1 MVNLFC
7 VAYIT
12 LQCNDYIRLGCLLL
26 REPNQWEIFV
36 SFLKFG
42 YSEKATKSE
51 KIFHLKFDATQKRQ
65 IVSGRFFSNFV
76 AFSEYPNFKRPL
88 KSVVH
93 SANRFVKIT
102 APVTR
107 LLTFNCRQHEVLSH
121 GQAELN
127 AHILCQKLFYPR
139 RPSFHEINCFKFM
152 GLFKPKKRKNLT

>member
-1 MVNLFC
+1 MGTTVNF
-7 VAYIT
+7 
-12 LQCNDYIRLGCLLL
+12 
-26 REPNQWEIFV
+26 E
-36 SFLKFG
+36 
-42 YSEKATKSE
+42 YSEKATKFE
-51 KIFHLKFDATQKRQ
+51 KIFHLKFDITESSNFKWK
-65 IVSGRFFSNFV
+65 IFFSNFV

-127 AHILCQKLFYPR
+127 AHILWQKLFYPR
-139 RPSFHEINCFKFM
+139 PPSFHEINCFKFM